1 MNLVFYPA
9 WGFYYPAWGLYYPP
23 WGVEPRLIDGFIL
36 LLVSRFG
43 IKRSSFLTPV

>member
-1 MNLVFYPA
+1 MNLVCYLPGASTILPGASTYPA
-9 WGFYYPAWGLYYPP
+9 RGL
-23 WGVEPRLIDGFIL
+23 EPRLIDGFIL